1 MCKLINFSG
10 RLQGVGSGRVV
21 VRGGAEGGGRDP
33 WRRFIVF
40 CLPLVGAAPAES
52 AGNDKGR
59 PNSAR
64 RVHAATQSVSAAAYT
79 PAGLYPN
86 TIFHFSCT
94 PVPDF
99 HLIY

>member
-1 MCKLINFSG
+1 MGGWWSG
-10 RLQGVGSGRVV
+10 EGPGGWEGSLAALYCV
-21 VRGGAEGGGRDP
+21 
-33 WRRFIVF
+33 
-40 CLPLVGAAPAES
+40 LSAAPAES

-86 TIFHFSCT
+86 TIFHFFCT